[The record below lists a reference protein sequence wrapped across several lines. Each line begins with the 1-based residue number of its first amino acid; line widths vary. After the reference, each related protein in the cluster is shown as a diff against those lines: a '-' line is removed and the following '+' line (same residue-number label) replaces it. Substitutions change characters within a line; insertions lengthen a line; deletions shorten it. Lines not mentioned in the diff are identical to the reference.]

1 MHLNTAPAGT
11 VFPGGAGGLELGRRL
26 GEQREAGGRW
36 GWVLEADAA
45 NTASSPGPRVL
56 GSEWGGGGREA
67 PGSVLGGHSLRV
79 GEGGPQEDPAPT

>member
-1 MHLNTAPAGT
+1 MRVTMHLNTAPAGT

-36 GWVLEADAA
+36 GWALGADAA

-56 GSEWGGGGREA
+56 GSEWGGGGHKA
-67 PGSVLGGHSLRV
+67 ATFPSLKGVALYRR
-79 GEGGPQEDPAPT
+79 